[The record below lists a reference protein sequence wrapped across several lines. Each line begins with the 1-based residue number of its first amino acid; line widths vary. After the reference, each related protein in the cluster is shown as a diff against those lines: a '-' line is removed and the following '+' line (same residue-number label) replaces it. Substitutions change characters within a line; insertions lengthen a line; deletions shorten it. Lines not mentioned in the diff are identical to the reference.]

1 MRRQNIIIFSS
12 GKNRAIAHAVAR
24 SLDASACKPVVW
36 DEFFRKIYGD
46 EYSLTKHYALF
57 PFLIKKIPSF
67 DYAIIIAGDDDTMQ
81 KNGASGERYV
91 TAWDNVI
98 FELGLSSMALGDKRV
113 VMVRHRSVRLIDDL
127 RGFGG
132 TAQLRIK
139 SGEIGYEDTLLSAG
153 NTQINV
159 FDYESEGDIPTIGRQ
174 VSGYVRETCDSY
186 SPVVVGAACS
196 TAIGYKDNFLIPLIK
211 SFRSLA
217 DVGQVRGPEEDRMA
231 FYDLLRDGTNVE
243 IRLLMPYAETRTRFP
258 EALEDPCGFLARR
271 VYVAEGMCPDCKVL
285 GNSRSISF
293 CCRVE
298 GPRVVIYDLPTTLLA
313 SQRTASRIL
322 EIEADDAIER
332 GHLDRLMDKEI
343 DQFEATLRRFLP
355 ADGEGRL
362 YASTEDAHG
371 RRYSFV
377 FRDLLDYVR

>member
-1 MRRQNIIIFSS
+1 MSRRMRR
-12 GKNRAIAHAVAR
+12 KAR
-24 SLDASACKPVVW
+24 KALISVIGVGLLFWAGSQMPIPGVDT
-36 DEFFRKIYGD
+36 G
-46 EYSLTKHYALF
+46 LT
-57 PFLIKKIPSF
+57 
-67 DYAIIIAGDDDTMQ
+67 
-81 KNGASGERYV
+81 
-91 TAWDNVI
+91 
-98 FELGLSSMALGDKRV
+98 
-113 VMVRHRSVRLIDDL
+113 
-127 RGFGG
+127 FGG
-132 TAQLRIK
+132 VFWSTVFYLLVVLN
-139 SGEIGYEDTLLSAG
+139 SGWWFYVLMPWVRNRMVNICLFVVLFIFGSELY
-153 NTQINV
+153 
-159 FDYESEGDIPTIGRQ
+159 FESEGDIPTIGRQ
-174 VSGYVRETCDSY
+174 VSDYVRETCDSY

-243 IRLLMPYAETRTRFP
+243 IRLLMPYAETRARFP
-258 EALEDPCGFLARR
+258 EALEDPRGFLARR